1 MAAMG
6 TLYVVGAPASGPDD
20 VTIRARRIL
29 GSVALVAAGDE
40 PVARDLLASLQIA
53 TPVTPAARHDTVLHA
68 LARGDVAL
76 LLSGRS
82 PTPGVDEQSLV
93 GAALA
98 GSFAVVPVPGPVL
111 PLTALI
117 LSGLPGDSFVYLGA
131 LPREPAARRALGG
144 SLADE
149 VRTLVLLVAP
159 GELLDLVALLL
170 GAWGDRPIALWPA
183 SPGAAEGAW
192 RGNLDQVLAAGQSLA
207 GQEWVLVAGGA
218 PQERGRPWDEDRLR
232 GEIRACLEQGM
243 GVGQASREL
252 AAPSGWARRE
262 VYRLSV
268 EEHERMSE

>member
-6 TLYVVGAPASGPDD
+6 TLYVVGAPATGPDD

-29 GSVALVAAGDE
+29 GSVALVAAADE

-53 TPVTPAARHDTVLHA
+53 TPVAPAARHDTVLHA

-93 GAALA
+93 SAALA

-117 LSGLPGDSFVYLGA
+117 LSGLPADSFVYLGA
-131 LPREPAARRALGG
+131 LPREPAARRALVV
-144 SLADE
+144 SMADE
-149 VRTLVLLVAP
+149 ARTLVLLVAA
-159 GELLDLVALLL
+159 GELPDLVALLL

-183 SPGAAEGAW
+183 PPGAAQDAW
-192 RGNLDQVLAAGQSLA
+192 RGTLDQAPAAGQSLA
-207 GQEWVLVAGGA
+207 GQDWVLVAGGA

-252 AAPSGWARRE
+252 AAPSGWKRRE